1 MINNIKLF
9 EFSLQN
15 PEPTMDES
23 YFKHSDLIISHKASQ
38 PTQLMK
44 NNFELL
50 EAISAFSFA
59 RKNKSRG
66 TSDLA
71 IEKILKLAKREN
83 MNYSEFVSFWPT
95 LDLSHSIFLKLSAE
109 QQKQTLKQ
117 ILEKYLNSRHELY
130 SSHGYSCNTLQVGK
144 DAKAHKENGSLGIQ
158 KVSKILR
165 EFGFENCDSESL
177 SDFISR
183 GERKFLE
190 SDKKGKKLF
199 KKLLQHYKIKFT
211 WSETKEEKMPDLLIR
226 NKHQIFVVEHKHVK
240 EGGGGQDKQINE
252 IITFIEAS
260 ESQDNV
266 HYISFLDGIYF
277 NLLADADSLKLTKI
291 TNQSNKILKNLKKN
305 QKNYFVN
312 TAGFRKFLQDL

>member
-23 YFKHSDLIISHKASQ
+23 YFKHSDLIISHKESQ

-59 RKNKSRG
+59 RKNNSSG
-66 TSDLA
+66 TIDLA
-71 IEKILKLAKREN
+71 IEKILKLTKHKN
-83 MNYSEFVSFWPT
+83 INYSEFVSFWPT
-95 LDLSHSIFLKLSAE
+95 LDLSHSIFAKLSTE

-117 ILEKYLNSRHELY
+117 IVEKYLDSRHELY

-177 SDFISR
+177 SDFISG

-199 KKLLQHYKIKFT
+199 KKLLQHYKINFT
-211 WSETKEEKMPDLLIR
+211 WSETKEEKMPDLLIK

>member
-9 EFSLQN
+9 EFCLQN
-15 PEPTMDES
+15 PEPTLDEN
-23 YFKHSDLIISHKASQ
+23 YFKHSDIIISHKADK
-38 PTQLMK
+38 PTQLMI

-59 RKNKSRG
+59 KKNNSPA
-66 TSDLA
+66 TIEAA
-71 IEKILKLAKREN
+71 IEKIQKLTKTKN
-83 MNYSEFVSFWPT
+83 INYSEFVSFWPT
-95 LDLSHSIFLKLSAE
+95 LDLSHSIFAKLSDG
-109 QQKQTLKQ
+109 QQKQALKQ
-117 ILEKYLNSRHELY
+117 ILEKYLDSRHQLY

-158 KVSKILR
+158 KVSKILK
-165 EFGFENCDSESL
+165 EFGFENCDSESV
-177 SDFISR
+177 SDFISG
-183 GERKFLE
+183 GEKKFLE

-199 KKLLQHYKIKFT
+199 KKLLLHYKIKFT
-211 WSETKEEKMPDLLIR
+211 WSEKKEEKMPDLLIR
-226 NKHQIFVVEHKHVK
+226 NKNQIFVVEHKHVK

-260 ESQDNV
+260 ESQKNI

-277 NLLADADSLKLTKI
+277 NLLVETDSLKLTKI
-291 TNQSNKILKNLKKN
+291 TNQSNKILKNLTEN

-312 TAGFRKFLQDL
+312 TAGFKKLFHSL